1 MKLQVALDTV
11 DTIQALEIVSKI
23 HDVAD
28 IIEIGTPMIL
38 SEGMLPVKMIKA
50 AYPQLVVLAD
60 TKIVD
65 AGELEADEAFKAGAD
80 IVTVLALAWDVTLQ
94 AVVRAARKH
103 GKQVMADLTCVEDP
117 ARRAARLDELD
128 IDYICVHTGV
138 DEQKS
143 GKTPLD
149 DLERVLQVLHHSKA
163 TVAGGIS
170 LGSMAAVKAVGPEIV
185 VVGGAVSRAPDMRQA
200 VLALKS
206 AMQQA

>member
-11 DTIQALEIVSKI
+11 DTRQALEIVSKI

-28 IIEIGTPMIL
+28 VIEVGTPMIL

-50 AYPQLVVLAD
+50 AFPGVMVLAD

-65 AGELEADEAFKAGAD
+65 AGELEAGEAFEAGAD

-94 AVVRAARKH
+94 AVVRAARKY

-149 DLERVLQVLHHSKA
+149 DLQRVMLTLKHSKA
-163 TVAGGIS
+163 AVAGGIS

-185 VVGGAVSRAPDMRQA
+185 VVGGAVSNAPDMRQA
-200 VLALKS
+200 VLDLKN
-206 AMQQA
+206 AMQQG